1 MIDHLP
7 RGQTM
12 RILLVAALIA
22 MAACS
27 SAYYNTLE
35 QFGVHKREILVDRV
49 DDARDSQVEA
59 KEQFETAL
67 EKFRS
72 VVNFDGGNLE
82 KVYNG
87 LSRELE
93 RSEDKAAEVSERID
107 SIEDVAKALFRE
119 WEQELGQFSSASLRQ
134 QSERQL
140 RETRARYDDMIT
152 VMRRA
157 EARIQP
163 VLSPFRDQVLFLK
176 HNLNAQAIASLQG
189 EVGVIE
195 ADVASLIAD
204 LERAIA
210 AADDFIQNTRS

>member
-1 MIDHLP
+1 
-7 RGQTM
+7 M